1 MSGFS
6 PSFISQ
12 VENGQASP
20 SINSL
25 QHICSALQ
33 VTLGEFF
40 HAFSPNESPV
50 TRVSERGQ
58 ITSGWSKG
66 TIQSLTGT
74 SAAME
79 AILVTLAPGGY
90 SGKQA
95 ASEAQGEFAY
105 VLEGTLILSL
115 NGEEIELTSGGCGH
129 HSRRQRAKPP
139 EQSRPS
145 QPRSSSFPP
154 EKNAGERI
162 KHVLPLLQAAFWPF
176 ASSRLQTP
184 EPLPQAGTGKE
195 PSVTV
200 YDPGCTFLNSWTAPL
215 GHSTTTRT
223 ASRAGR
229 PKVKASSDCDK

>member
-1 MSGFS
+1 MAAESEALPKTPDVSVGDTVRRLREQQGISVRALASMSGFS

-79 AILVTLAPGGY
+79 AILITLAPGGY

-95 ASEAQGEFAY
+95 ASQAQGEFAY
-105 VLEGTLILSL
+105 MVDGVLTLSL
-115 NGEEIELTSGGCGH
+115 NGEEIELHPGDAVTIRAGSERSLRNDGEGPAQILIVS
-129 HSRRQRAKPP
+129 SRR
-139 EQSRPS
+139 
-145 QPRSSSFPP
+145 
-154 EKNAGERI
+154 
-162 KHVLPLLQAAFWPF
+162 
-176 ASSRLQTP
+176 
-184 EPLPQAGTGKE
+184 
-195 PSVTV
+195 
-200 YDPGCTFLNSWTAPL
+200 
-215 GHSTTTRT
+215 TR
-223 ASRAGR
+223 G
-229 PKVKASSDCDK
+229 

>member
-1 MSGFS
+1 MAAESEGISRSTDVSVGDTVRKLREQQGISVRALATMSGFS

-74 SAAME
+74 TAAME

-105 VLEGTLILSL
+105 VLEGTLVLSL
-115 NGEEIELTSGGCGH
+115 NGEEIELT
-129 HSRRQRAKPP
+129 
-139 EQSRPS
+139 
-145 QPRSSSFPP
+145 
-154 EKNAGERI
+154 
-162 KHVLPLLQAAFWPF
+162 
-176 ASSRLQTP
+176 
-184 EPLPQAGTGKE
+184 TGDA
-195 PSVTV
+195 VTI
-200 YDPGCTFLNSWTAPL
+200 
-215 GHSTTTRT
+215 
-223 ASRAGR
+223 RAGSER
-229 PKVKASSDCDK
+229 SLRNNDAVPAQIIIVSTRKKRG